1 MQKKGNPE
9 GTAGGGGNLRPLRE
23 FSVELAGI
31 VAERLC
37 EIGDNPDPI
46 SEPVKDFL
54 NKLQTLP
61 RVAGVAFLI
70 SNYPRC
76 GSTLLAEV
84 ITPIEKGSKSCDETT
99 RSVSEA
105 VGHLSDR
112 LKPTLPVR
120 HRFLNTG
127 QTDFAELEL
136 KVIAEWYKE
145 PHQELIVLG
154 LF

>member
-1 MQKKGNPE
+1 MAKEWQS
-9 GTAGGGGNLRPLRE
+9 GGNGGEEEYLASPEE

-54 NKLQTLP
+54 NKLQTLR